1 LGIHVSYAGYPG
13 AAAVF
18 QVHLTLPELPPGTR
32 AMLLSMSNFG
42 GGGFK
47 NIKSLQVRWTLSDG
61 T

>member
-1 LGIHVSYAGYPG
+1 MLLGASDDMWL
-13 AAAVF
+13 

-47 NIKSLQVRWTLSDG
+47 NIKSLQVRLSRHQ
-61 T
+61 